1 MVGDLLVNSYTMLI
15 NVYCKTSKVK
25 EAKKLYNEM
34 LQVRMRP
41 SARTYG
47 VLLKGLFQV
56 GKVSDAKMLFGVFK
70 AWYCANLSIYGIFLN
85 GMCKNGCLLGAIEL
99 FNDLKSYNLK
109 LDIEAFNRV
118 IDGLCKV
125 GKLEMGAF

>member
-70 AWYCANLSIYGIFLN
+70 AYGIAQIYLY
-85 GMCKNGCLLGAIEL
+85 M
-99 FNDLKSYNLK
+99 
-109 LDIEAFNRV
+109 AFS
-118 IDGLCKV
+118 
-125 GKLEMGAF
+125 